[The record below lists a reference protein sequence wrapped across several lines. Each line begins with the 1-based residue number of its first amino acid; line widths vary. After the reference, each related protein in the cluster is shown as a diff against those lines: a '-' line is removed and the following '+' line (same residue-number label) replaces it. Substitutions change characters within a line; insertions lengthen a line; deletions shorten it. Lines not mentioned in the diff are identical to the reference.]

1 MADNLIRVKPSV
13 RVRMALS
20 TWDGPKP
27 TVSRNWQ
34 GMRVDPAYQTLLA
47 RAYDKAP
54 ILEGAALKYWQAMA
68 KEVDRQYSTLARFV
82 AMEVVDHDPY
92 EGGDIRLMMA
102 DVEDLG
108 VLQVMSTKTTGGHPV
123 WTDAQNDRFRFV
135 HDCFGHLATGN
146 ATDRHGEYGAFVHH
160 LAMFTDDAVPA
171 IVTEL
176 QGQNAWQIVY
186 GTFGPQ
192 KVADL
197 GLRRKDYAS

>member
-1 MADNLIRVKPSV
+1 MADNLVRLEPSV
-13 RVRMALS
+13 RVSMALAA
-20 TWDGPKP
+20 WKGPKP
-27 TVSRNWQ
+27 SPRDWQ

-47 RAYDKAP
+47 IAYDRAP
-54 ILEGAALKYWQAMA
+54 ILEGSSLTYWQAMGA
-68 KEVDRQYSTLARFV
+68 EVERQYAHLRRFV

-92 EGGDIRLMMA
+92 EGGDIALMRES
-102 DVEDLG
+102 VEGDA
-108 VLQVMSTKTTGGHPV
+108 VLQVMATETTGGHPV
-123 WTDAQNDRFRFV
+123 WSNDLNDKFRFV

-146 ATDRHGEYGAFVHH
+146 ATDRHGEYGAFLHH
-160 LAMFTDDAVPA
+160 MGMFTDDAVPA

-197 GLRRKDYAS
+197 GLRRKDFAS